1 MGLLEPVVVLLVTM
15 VAKRVAAVKLL
26 ETQNRFCGA
35 QFKDEQ
41 VEPQWSSEPLLR
53 CSQSRYCGS
62 ALQSQPRDLPEQVRP
77 QEGLALKTIMEIIN

>member
-1 MGLLEPVVVLLVTM
+1 MVVLLVTM
-15 VAKRVAAVKLL
+15 VARRVAAMKLHRGTEPLLRSAL
-26 ETQNRFCGA
+26 E
-35 QFKDEQ
+35 DEQ

-77 QEGLALKTIMEIIN
+77 QEGLVLKTIMEIIN

>member
-1 MGLLEPVVVLLVTM
+1 MVVFVVTM
-15 VAKRVAAVKLL
+15 VAKRVAAMKLHRGTEPLLRSAL
-26 ETQNRFCGA
+26 E
-35 QFKDEQ
+35 DEQ

-77 QEGLALKTIMEIIN
+77 QEGPVLKAIMEIVN